1 MKTGTRPGDIIHGY
15 YGRKYT
21 LYVHCALNA
30 GSPNSGTPCIVVH
43 GLALANRGDGRAATR
58 ARRTSTPRHSTLERL
73 NTQAQPTV
81 LKYDGIASEEVGCSE
96 TPGYPLL
103 HAAEGDRL
111 RLSTIGFH
119 LGKSGLLA
127 VGELYRLPRMHAVGH
142 DDIPGSPTG

>member
-58 ARRTSTPRHSTLERL
+58 ARRTSTPRHSALERL

-111 RLSTIGFH
+111 RLSTIG
-119 LGKSGLLA
+119 
-127 VGELYRLPRMHAVGH
+127 LPDTSERVAFSIVC
-142 DDIPGSPTG
+142 PGSWATMTFLALPLAD

>member
-1 MKTGTRPGDIIHGY
+1 METDERP
-15 YGRKYT
+15 
-21 LYVHCALNA
+21 
-30 GSPNSGTPCIVVH
+30 
-43 GLALANRGDGRAATR
+43 R
-58 ARRTSTPRHSTLERL
+58 ARRTSTPRHSALERL

-111 RLSTIGFH
+111 RLSTIGLPDTSERVAF
-119 LGKSGLLA
+119 SI
-127 VGELYRLPRMHAVGH
+127 VGELYRLPRIVGH